1 MRVLLATLAVA
12 LAGAAAAPAA
22 QADVTWLCRPGLAND
37 PCRPSLSTT
46 VFRGFD
52 ERVGVVHPKVARRP
66 KVDCFYVYPTVSDQ
80 PGTQAAKTREPAVR
94 DIAFFQASR
103 YSQLCRVFAPVYR
116 QITVQG
122 LQRADATE
130 AQIRTAQADLTE
142 AFRAYLRKDNRGR
155 GFVLIGHSQGT
166 LQLIETIRREVDR
179 RPAVRRRM
187 LSAILL
193 EGNVTVRRG
202 SDRGGVFANVPAC
215 RRAAQLGCLM
225 AFSAFNTTP
234 PPNARF
240 GRGDNRY
247 AEVFGQPRGAGL
259 EVLCTNPAALG
270 GGSARL
276 RSIVP
281 ARKFAAGTLIGVGNE
296 LLQLPLP
303 QASTTFVEGRGAFS
317 GRCATVDG
325 ARVLQVASRAG
336 TPVPK
341 PSPDPTWGLH
351 LLDANIA
358 QGDLLAVLRRQI
370 RAYARR

>member
-1 MRVLLATLAVA
+1 MKVLLATIAVA

-22 QADVTWLCRPGLAND
+22 QADVTWLCRPGMSDD

-46 VFRGFD
+46 VFRAFD
-52 ERVGVVHPKVARRP
+52 DRVGVIRPKVARRP

-80 PGTQAAKTREPAVR
+80 EGTQAAKTREPAVR

-103 YSQLCRVFAPVYR
+103 FSQLCRVFAPVYR
-116 QITVQG
+116 QITVRG
-122 LQRADATE
+122 LQRADATPE
-130 AQIRTAQADLTE
+130 QVRTAQADVTE

-155 GFVLIGHSQGT
+155 GFVLLGHSQGT

-179 RPAVRRRM
+179 KPAVRRRM

-193 EGNVTVRRG
+193 GGNVTVRRG
-202 SDRGGVFANVPAC
+202 SDRGGVFSTIPAC
-215 RRAAQLGCLM
+215 RRAGRLRCVM

-234 PPNARF
+234 PEDTRF

-270 GGSARL
+270 GGSAKL
-276 RSIVP
+276 SSIVP
-281 ARKFAAGTLIGVGNE
+281 ARKFAPGTLIGLGNE
-296 LLQLPLP
+296 LLGLPLP
-303 QASTTFVEGRGAFS
+303 QASTSFIEGRGAFS
-317 GRCATVDG
+317 GRCATRNG
-325 ARVLQVASRAG
+325 ARVLDVRSRGG